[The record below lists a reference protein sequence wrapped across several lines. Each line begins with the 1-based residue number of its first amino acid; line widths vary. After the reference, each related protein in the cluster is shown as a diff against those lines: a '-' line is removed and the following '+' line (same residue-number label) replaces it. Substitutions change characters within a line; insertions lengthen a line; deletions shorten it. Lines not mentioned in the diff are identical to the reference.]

1 MKKRRK
7 KVTIAFVLVGIAIYF
22 LAVFPTRSFL
32 LQRQQVRSTVAKVKA
47 MEASN
52 QALQK
57 QVNAMNSPS
66 EIASIARSEYG
77 LIKPGEK
84 AFVVLPPSKSTT
96 TTTTQVKSS
105 KK

>member
-1 MKKRRK
+1 MKRRK
-7 KVTIAFVLVGIAIYF
+7 KKLTIAIALVGIAVYF

-32 LQRQQVRSTVAKVKA
+32 LQRQQVKSTVAKVKS
-47 MEASN
+47 MQSSN
-52 QALQK
+52 QTLQK

-77 LIKPGEK
+77 LVKPGEK
-84 AFVVLPPSKSTT
+84 AYVVLPPSKSTT
-96 TTTTQVKSS
+96 TTTQVKSS